1 MVDVSIPAGTLGL
14 LIDPITKFLFLDAY
28 KVSHEEHLEHYRPGK
43 RFHALGR
50 FLEYDIH
57 LESDHVSNATV
68 PMSFLILR
76 NISDRT
82 FHRVDLLVE
91 ADAGSVKYQDF
102 TTLIDVGSTP
112 LVVHLP
118 RIPLKEMDVQNNR
131 IITTYNKVWVK
142 ATISD
147 NSLSEYEAK
156 AESPRLSPTYSEF
169 LNSRWKRKWDV
180 IWNLDYIE
188 SCKTDLKIKPGS
200 AGKDAMKPAK

>member
-14 LIDPITKFLFLDAY
+14 LIDPITKFLFLNAY

-118 RIPLKEMDVQNNR
+118 RIPLKEMDVQNN
-131 IITTYNKVWVK
+131 VK
-142 ATISD
+142 NPDLTVGV
-147 NSLSEYEAK
+147 
-156 AESPRLSPTYSEF
+156 SPQLKLRLSRILLALMF
-169 LNSRWKRKWDV
+169 DV
-180 IWNLDYIE
+180 ALDHRLIDTNRRH
-188 SCKTDLKIKPGS
+188 KVTV
-200 AGKDAMKPAK
+200 